1 MILQQIKGKEQ
12 ALGSEILNLKFSI
25 WMEISGLKPEWV
37 THTTLDISD
46 GSIF

>member
-37 THTTLDISD
+37 THATLDISD